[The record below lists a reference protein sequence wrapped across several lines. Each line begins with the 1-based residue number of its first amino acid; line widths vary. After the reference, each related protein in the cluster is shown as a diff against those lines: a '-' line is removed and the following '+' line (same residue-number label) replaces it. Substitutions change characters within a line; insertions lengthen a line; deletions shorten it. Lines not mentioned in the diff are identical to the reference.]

1 MYYFLAMSSPV
12 AVQHNVLEGLD
23 IINCRIDTAF
33 TRISCKLLDLLE
45 GKINVDRI
53 CFACFTNAN
62 TDLGIGYPEDLKQK
76 LNESRS
82 VTAFFRIL
90 SNYPTHWSWINIQ
103 VMEKIASLNDQAI
116 KLVEHYKTVMYSKK
130 LVDILSEV
138 KLPDFKID
146 EAFYSE
152 IKEKWNKPLSDIT
165 FKDIQDHKLCVGE
178 IFGVNRSA
186 IVLIQIAKG
195 CVENHWL
202 IPRRLQRY
210 AYGEYHKN
218 ISKLENFDIISI
230 EFIGTTLL
238 QVASSQ
244 GIAVCFMFQFVNPQG
259 YACHWY

>member
-1 MYYFLAMSSPV
+1 MYHFLALSSPV

-33 TRISCKLLDLLE
+33 TRVSCKLLDLLE

-90 SNYPTHWSWINIQ
+90 SDYPTHWSWINIQ

-116 KLVEHYKTVMYSKK
+116 KLVDHYKTVMYGKK

-138 KLPDFKID
+138 KLHDFKID
-146 EAFYSE
+146 ETFYSE

-178 IFGVNRSA
+178 IFGIDRSA
-186 IVLIQIAKG
+186 VVLIQIVKG

-202 IPRRLQRY
+202 IPRSLVHY
-210 AYGEYHKN
+210 AYDEYQKN
-218 ISKLENFDIISI
+218 INKLANFDIISI
-230 EFIGTTLL
+230 EFIGTTTLL
-238 QVASSQ
+238 QIATSQ
-244 GIAVCFMFQFVNPQG
+244 GIAVC
-259 YACHWY
+259 CI